1 MLVATPAL
9 LTPAALLV
17 AGAMAG
23 NELAVAL
30 VNAQLARLDDRTHA
44 RAARPLAAFF
54 GRVMPFW
61 YALTVVLSLALLVL
75 DRAAGTAAWWLTAA
89 AAVLFATSVVAT
101 LAALVPINTRIAR
114 WDVDRLPPDWR
125 EERRRWDARHRV
137 RGAAL
142 RLGFAL
148 LAASAAAGGAA

>member
-9 LTPAALLV
+9 LAPAALLV

-23 NELAVAL
+23 NELAVAF
-30 VNAQLARLDDRTHA
+30 VNAQLARLDDRTYA
-44 RAARPLAAFF
+44 RADQSLATFF

-61 YALTVVLSLALLVL
+61 YALTFALSLAVLVL

-89 AAVLFATSVVAT
+89 AAVLLAATIAAT
-101 LAALVPINTRIAR
+101 LVALVPINNRVRR
-114 WDVDRLPPDWR
+114 WDLDRLPPDWR
-125 EERRRWDARHRV
+125 EESRRWDARHHVRV
-137 RGAAL
+137 AVLLLAC
-142 RLGFAL
+142 AL

>member
-1 MLVATPAL
+1 MPVATSAL

-17 AGAMAG
+17 SGAMAG

-30 VNAQLARLDDRTHA
+30 VNAQLAQLDDRTHA

-54 GRVMPFW
+54 GRVMPSW
-61 YALTVVLSLALLVL
+61 YALTVALTLAVLVFG
-75 DRAAGTAAWWLTAA
+75 RVAGTAAWWLTLLAA
-89 AAVLFATSVVAT
+89 ALFAATVPAT
-101 LAALVPINTRIAR
+101 LVALVPINTRIAG

-137 RGAAL
+137 RVVAL
-142 RLGFAL
+142 LLGFAL
-148 LAASAAAGGAA
+148 LAASAAAV